1 VQAVLAQLV
10 VPEVV
15 EEVTVTAPVAVE
27 VPVAI
32 AAAIREE
39 AVAVE
44 AVAVEAATAEAVTKE
59 AVGHTVLIACER
71 NFKSSTWPSSLGD
84 EITYTYYCSH
94 RHE

>member
-32 AAAIREE
+32 AVAIRE
-39 AVAVE
+39 E
-44 AVAVEAATAEAVTKE
+44 AVAVEAATAEAVTKV
-59 AVGHTVLIACER
+59 AVGHTVPIACER
-71 NFKSSTWPSSLGD
+71 NFKSSTWPSSLED
-84 EITYTYYCSH
+84 ETTYTYYCSH